1 MQKKTKEKKKKKEK
15 ASKVP
20 SPRTCSRL
28 GPLTCPVYFS
38 IKEADPSLIFS
49 IEKKKSLTITI

>member
-49 IEKKKSLTITI
+49 IEKKRV